1 MSIASFIKNNLSPSV
16 LLNKAANCNVSNLF
30 IWTTIISNTT
40 SCIAQCFGIQ
50 KNPQN
55 DDKRKSFLVKQELAE
70 CGLNILSYFV
80 FSKGFEKG
88 AKSLVSSGKVL
99 SKKIVDIAAK
109 NNIDITDFK
118 KVSKALEGNMP
129 NNLKPLKADYDC
141 FKQGVGLVGTI
152 AGGLASTTFV
162 VPVLKNSIANQVQ
175 KKQDKKALS
184 YDKPAFSGMNCYSS
198 SSMKI

>member
-1 MSIASFIKNNLSPSV
+1 MSIASFVKNNLSPSV

-30 IWTTIISNTT
+30 IWTTIISNAT
-40 SCIAQCFGIQ
+40 SCAAQCFGIK

-55 DDKRKSFLVKQELAE
+55 DDKRKSFLTKQEIAE
-70 CGLNILSYFV
+70 CCLNIASYFI

-88 AKSLVSSGKVL
+88 AKNLVSSGKVL
-99 SKKIVDIAAK
+99 SKKIVSLAAK

-118 KVSKALEGNMP
+118 KVSQSLDGNITD
-129 NNLKPLKADYDC
+129 NLKVLKNDYDC
-141 FKQGVGLVGTI
+141 FKQGVGLIGTI
-152 AGGLASTTFV
+152 SGGLLSTTLV
-162 VPVLKNSIANQVQ
+162 VPVLKNTIATQIQ

-184 YDKPAFSGMNCYSS
+184 YDKNPAFSGLNYS

>member
-30 IWTTIISNTT
+30 IWTTIISNAT
-40 SCIAQCFGIQ
+40 SCAAQCFGIK

-55 DDKRKSFLVKQELAE
+55 DDKRKSFLTKQEIAE
-70 CGLNILSYFV
+70 CGLNIASYFI

-88 AKSLVSSGKVL
+88 AKNLVSSGKVL
-99 SKKIVDIAAK
+99 SKKIVNLAAK

-118 KVSKALEGNMP
+118 KVSQSLDGKVTD
-129 NNLKPLKADYDC
+129 NLKVLKNDYDC

-152 AGGLASTTFV
+152 SGGLLSTTLV
-162 VPVLKNSIANQVQ
+162 VPVLKNTIATQIQ

-184 YDKPAFSGMNCYSS
+184 YDKNPAFSGLNYS